1 MTTYKLKLYAET
13 EEDVTMWM
21 ELYLDVETIA
31 GFYIP
36 LSDEDEEPSINIFIG
51 DAPITIKQE
60 DHIIDYLYNR
70 FVKNAVK
77 ND

>member
-1 MTTYKLKLYAET
+1 MTTYRLKLYAET
-13 EEDVTMWM
+13 DEDVTMWM
-21 ELYLDVETIA
+21 ELYLDVETIT

-51 DAPITIKQE
+51 DNPITIKQE

-70 FVKNAVK
+70 FVINAVK

>member
-1 MTTYKLKLYAET
+1 MTTYRLKLYAET
-13 EEDVTMWM
+13 EEDITMWM
-21 ELYLDVETIA
+21 DLYLDVETIT

-51 DAPITIKQE
+51 DNPITIKQE

-70 FVKNAVK
+70 FAKNAVK

>member
-1 MTTYKLKLYAET
+1 MTTYRVKLYAET
-13 EEDVTMWM
+13 DEDVTMWM
-21 ELYLDVETIA
+21 ELYLDVEIIT

-51 DAPITIKQE
+51 DAPINIKQE

-70 FVKNAVK
+70 FAKNAVK

>member
-21 ELYLDVETIA
+21 ELYLDVETIT

-70 FVKNAVK
+70 FVINAVK

>member
-1 MTTYKLKLYAET
+1 MTTYRLKLYAET
-13 EEDVTMWM
+13 DEDVTMWM
-21 ELYLDVETIA
+21 ELYLDVETIT

-51 DAPITIKQE
+51 DSPITIKQE

-70 FVKNAVK
+70 FAKNAVK